1 MFSCV
6 LDGSIDGADV
16 YSLVIDIIAL
26 AVKASHSINDYQS
39 LWQASVVD
47 EVSVQYPLLAD
58 GSISPEEFAEAL
70 TSAIS

>member
-1 MFSCV
+1 MPEFKKKT
-6 LDGSIDGADV
+6 
-16 YSLVIDIIAL
+16 AL
-26 AVKASHSINDYQS
+26 GLRDLPEYGQE
-39 LWQASVVD
+39 SVVD